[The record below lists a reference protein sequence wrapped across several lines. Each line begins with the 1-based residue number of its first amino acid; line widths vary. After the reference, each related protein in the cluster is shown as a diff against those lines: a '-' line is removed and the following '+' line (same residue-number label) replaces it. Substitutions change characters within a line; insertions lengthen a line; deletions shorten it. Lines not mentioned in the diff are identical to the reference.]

1 VKRDAQVV
9 AAVITLVVL
18 VTIAAVAEFVTP
30 NSITNVRE
38 LEKRITQ
45 LERAV
50 EALKPTQGEEE

>member
-1 VKRDAQVV
+1 MKRDAQVV